1 MSSLFFGN
9 ERSSFLPESK
19 IKNFFMNCER
29 WLFLISGLIGFAGG
43 VLVGILQ
50 NIKTVRRIR
59 DRYQAAAKEFVKGP
73 AK

>member
-1 MSSLFFGN
+1 
-9 ERSSFLPESK
+9 
-19 IKNFFMNCER
+19 MNCER